1 MAPPIRPFLAPA
13 DNRAV
18 IHAPSLPKIRVG
30 KGAAAPVPSGR
41 LAFEPARGNAYFMKP
56 SLVFASIADAG
67 IRL

>member
-1 MAPPIRPFLAPA
+1 MVPPIRPFLAPA

-30 KGAAAPVPSGR
+30 KGRRPRFRQEGSR
-41 LAFEPARGNAYFMKP
+41 SSRHNAYFMKP
-56 SLVFASIADAG
+56 SLAFASIADAA